1 MADKDEESISCPI
14 GKWYFKRM
22 SLLGLLLIGFGCW
35 FLYDAVVGY
44 PKGAVK
50 AVINEAFKAGANT
63 SWEAYASNPKTNFAR
78 IELDEEQLA
87 SVRSAHAEGGKKTTW
102 EDFARKMKIDLKEPA
117 PGAENRDLFESFSA
131 GGADG
136 ADWKVYA
143 TAKGL
148 PDHPAAMA
156 DRDERVD
163 ALYNAFEDAGKLRD
177 WALFAAAK
185 GLPSKDPHFHSKGDI
200 LEQYVIGSLCTTA
213 GLVVLVL
220 MLLNRQRSVSADGE
234 AYYPKPTVRVP
245 FSEVFKVD
253 TRKWRRKG
261 LAYAYYRT
269 ESDDEKR
276 AVVDDL
282 KFVGSQAILD
292 RILAN
297 FEGELIEEVTEGDES
312 QEPAADGEGEP
323 ELGQPK

>member
-50 AVINEAFKAGANT
+50 AVINEAFKAGATT
-63 SWEAYASNPKTNFAR
+63 SWEAYASNPKTNFAK
-78 IELDEEQLA
+78 IELNEDQLA
-87 SVRSAHAEGGKKTTW
+87 SVQSAHMEGGRKATW
-102 EDFARKMKIDLKEPA
+102 EDFARKMKIDLKEPG
-117 PGAENRDLFESFSA
+117 PGEANRDLFESFSA

-136 ADWKVYA
+136 ADWTVYA

-148 PDHPAAMA
+148 PDHPAAMEE
-156 DRDERVD
+156 RDERVD
-163 ALYNAFEDAGKLRD
+163 ALYNAFEDAGKSRD
-177 WALFAAAK
+177 WALFAAAN

-200 LEQYVIGSLCTTA
+200 LEQYVIGSLCATA

-220 MLLNRQRSVSADGE
+220 MLLNRHRSVRADGE

-245 FSEVFKVD
+245 FSEIFKVD

-292 RILAN
+292 RLLAN
-297 FEGELIEEVTEGDES
+297 FEGELIEEVIEGDER
-312 QEPAADGEGEP
+312 QEPTPEREGGP